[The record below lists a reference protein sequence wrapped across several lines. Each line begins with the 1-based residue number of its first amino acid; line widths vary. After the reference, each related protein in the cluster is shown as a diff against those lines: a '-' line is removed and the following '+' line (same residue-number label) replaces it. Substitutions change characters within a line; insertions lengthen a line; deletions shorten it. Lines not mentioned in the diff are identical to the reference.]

1 MQFFAIRL
9 GRLSDFAILDLH
21 TTGFNGK
28 APWGIWR
35 FAMRKMI
42 VTAVAAFVLGGATTG
57 VLLAQAQPAP
67 SPMDGERGGMTARG
81 AGMMDRDMG
90 PGGDHW
96 GERMREHHARRME
109 MMRTFALIHRADDL
123 KLTPPDVQKIA
134 EAFLLRNGNHS
145 WKVLNVAAEGD
156 AIGFDLATGDG
167 SVIAR
172 FAMDPKTGHLT
183 RLN

>member
-1 MQFFAIRL
+1 
-9 GRLSDFAILDLH
+9 
-21 TTGFNGK
+21 
-28 APWGIWR
+28 
-35 FAMRKMI
+35 MRKMI

-67 SPMDGERGGMTARG
+67 SPMDGERGGMMG
-81 AGMMDRDMG
+81 RDMG
-90 PGGDHW
+90 TGGDHW
-96 GERMREHHARRME
+96 GERMHERHGRRME
-109 MMRTFALIHRADDL
+109 MMRTFTLIHRADDL

-145 WKVLNVAAEGD
+145 WKVLNVAADGD